1 MQLDEDIAA
10 ASEIYSPNEIIRLNE
25 AETKAVSVF
34 FVCVTLFGDAYANC
48 IVLAHSTSLRAEG
61 VFTESRK
68 RFSNLF
74 TTFMLFESFMV
85 QISVKPQ
92 MAEGKDELSLTS
104 QTLVS

>member
-34 FVCVTLFGDAYANC
+34 LCVEFFFGDAYANC

-68 RFSNLF
+68 RFSNLLTIF
-74 TTFMLFESFMV
+74 KLFESFMV
-85 QISVKPQ
+85 LISVNLQ
-92 MAEGKDELSLTS
+92 MAEEKDELSLTS

>member
-34 FVCVTLFGDAYANC
+34 LCVIFFGDAYANC
-48 IVLAHSTSLRAEG
+48 SLLAHSTSLRSEG

-74 TTFMLFESFMV
+74 TIFKLFESFRV
-85 QISVKPQ
+85 LISVNPQ
-92 MAEGKDELSLTS
+92 MAEEKDELSLTS